1 MLIDCT
7 TCAMR
12 DIACGDCVMGVLLP
26 DPSVA
31 GRPRV
36 LDRVEHDA
44 LDSLAEVGLVPV
56 LQHRDT
62 A

>member
-12 DIACGDCVMGVLLP
+12 DIACGDCVMKVLLP
-26 DPSVA
+26 DPSSA
-31 GRPRV
+31 GLSRV
-36 LDRVEHDA
+36 LDQVEHQA
-44 LDSLAEVGLVPV
+44 LDSLAEVGLVPI
-56 LQHRDT
+56 LRHRDS